1 MLGMDE
7 HDLFPLSPSLITGS
21 LIFFPRRGWCRC
33 CLLEAVT
40 VMAGSD
46 TMVMTNDPGWMHVP
60 NTVRRRAI
68 HCASPGVASR
78 PFRNDPHPQLST
90 FVHLTISQSTCF
102 VERRG
107 IEIGG

>member
-68 HCASPGVASR
+68 HVLRPAWLPDRFATTRIRNCQRSFISSSANRLVLSR
-78 PFRNDPHPQLST
+78 DEKSK
-90 FVHLTISQSTCF
+90 
-102 VERRG
+102 
-107 IEIGG
+107 